1 MLSAL
6 CQRICWP
13 TCALAELGEKVILL
27 VMLIVMGL
35 SAGEGVGSG
44 EGVGVGVGV
53 GVGAGVGAG
62 VGVGAGSGAGVG
74 LGVGVG
80 VGVGATA
87 AGTGELSVGEEEPL
101 PQLLTDSADKLTSS
115 SAQTAE
121 RPIRLDISS
130 SCIRLTYEPFLNES
144 RMHAEGGDTTNR
156 DLTRIFA
163 CSASRV
169 A

>member
-1 MLSAL
+1 MPVVPRVIGALVPPGEIKPVSKAPPFCVAVCAMLSAL

-35 SAGEGVGSG
+35 SAGEGVG
-44 EGVGVGVGV
+44 VGVGV

-74 LGVGVG
+74 LGVG

-121 RPIRLDISS
+121 SNLYGWTFHPPAFDSLM
-130 SCIRLTYEPFLNES
+130 S
-144 RMHAEGGDTTNR
+144 R
-156 DLTRIFA
+156 
-163 CSASRV
+163 S
-169 A
+169 